1 MGNGNDIKVKK
12 PGFRTLFPLMG
23 FIPFVMLFALPVML
37 VLSHAGNGEI
47 IRILSTPYY
56 LRLIRFTVFQALLS
70 TLISLAA
77 GLPAA
82 YLLSN
87 YNFRAKRFFRTVF
100 SVPFVLPSIIVVLG
114 FVIFY
119 GNSGYL
125 NTFLMAVLK
134 TPEPPLRILY
144 RFPAVI
150 AAHVFYNFP
159 VIVSVLTSQWSS
171 LPGDCEEC
179 ATIDGANPVQVFFN
193 ITLPR
198 LLPSVASACSLVFLY
213 CFTSFAIIL
222 VLGGGP
228 SLSTIE
234 VEIYR
239 KARLESDI
247 ATASALSLVSLF
259 FVSLILIVHLKLERK
274 VHIHDGSSYHVM
286 KKLGK
291 KSVPAYIYLF
301 IAALGL
307 LLPMVSVAARSL
319 FTSVSRGGASVFS
332 LKAYQG
338 LLKNPSAILNSV
350 VTAIFSSVFGTIC
363 ALSVCYYIV
372 NGRNKVGRRIASFSV
387 LLPLAVSSIIL
398 GLGYFMISDYFRNLH
413 PLLILVP
420 VHSIIIIP
428 FAVRTILPA
437 YRNIPVSLTEDALT
451 MGAKDFR
458 IFISVHLPFMRRA
471 VISSLAFG
479 FAISIGELNSTVLLG
494 FSTFPTIPMQ
504 IYALIGSY
512 NYQGACAMGTLLI
525 LICFLAFSFRSADQ
539 S

>member
-1 MGNGNDIKVKK
+1 MRRSA
-12 PGFRTLFPLMG
+12 FRTLFPLLG
-23 FIPFVMLFALPVML
+23 FVPYVLLFAAPVLL
-37 VLSHAGNGEI
+37 VLIRAGLGDLAAV
-47 IRILSTPYY
+47 LSGPYY
-56 LRLIRFTVFQALLS
+56 LRLIRFTLFQALLS
-70 TLISLAA
+70 TLVSLAA

-87 YNFRAKRFFRTVF
+87 YNFRAKRLFRTVF
-100 SVPFVLPSIIVVLG
+100 SVPFVLPSILVVLG

-125 NTFLMAVLK
+125 NSFLMAVLK
-134 TPEPPLRILY
+134 TREPPLRILY

-159 VIVSVLTSQWSS
+159 VIVSVLTSQWST
-171 LPGDCEEC
+171 LPADCEEC
-179 ATIDGANPVQVFFN
+179 AAVDGANAVQIFFR

-198 LLPSVASACSLVFLY
+198 LMPSVASACSLVFLY

-228 SLSTIE
+228 ALSTIE

-239 KARLESDI
+239 KARLETDMGM
-247 ATASALSLVSLF
+247 ASALSLVSLF
-259 FVSLILIVHLKLERK
+259 FVSLVLSLHLRLERK
-274 VHIHDGSSYHVM
+274 VHGHDGSSYHTM

-291 KSVPAYIYLF
+291 KSIPAYAYLTV
-301 IAALGL
+301 AALAL
-307 LLPMVSVAARSL
+307 LLPMLSVAARSL
-319 FTSVSRGGASVFS
+319 FASASRGGASVFS
-332 LKAYQG
+332 LKAYKA
-338 LLKNPSAILNSV
+338 LFKNPSAILNSV
-350 VTAIFSSVFGTIC
+350 ITASLSSVFGTIC

-372 NGRNKVGRRIASFSV
+372 NGRSAFGRRIASFSV

-398 GLGYFMISDYFRNLH
+398 GLGYFMISNAFRSIP
-413 PLLILVP
+413 PLLVLVP
-420 VHSIIIIP
+420 VHSIIIMP

-437 YRNIPVSLTEDALT
+437 YRSVPVALTEDALT
-451 MGAKDFR
+451 LGAGDFR
-458 IFISVHLPFMRRA
+458 IFVSVHLPFMGRA
-471 VISSLAFG
+471 VASSLAFG
-479 FAISIGELNSTVLLG
+479 FAISIGELNSAVLLG
-494 FSTFPTIPMQ
+494 FSSFPTIPTQ

-525 LICFLAFSFRSADQ
+525 IICFLAFSFKSEDQ